1 MTTDIAYLEDLRE
14 DLLLVAQREM
24 ILREAPALARRRAR
38 ARRRPSRRSLIVIGV
53 AATLAAAAA
62 IGAFV
67 TRAAAPTIEAV
78 PRTAPDLQAR
88 LAPPSGQHLAD
99 AGPIFGPIAPGG
111 GGGGGSAPAPATA
124 PPPAGTD
131 GTGSI
136 GTVAPLIVKT
146 AELSIVVPRGRFTDA
161 FAKASAV
168 ASPLGGYVESSST
181 SGTRSK
187 SGELTI
193 RVPADRFDAALAAL
207 RPLGRI
213 ESQAIEG
220 QDVTAQYVDLTARLH
235 TWQAQEQALL
245 RLMAKATSVSDT
257 LRVQAQLQHV
267 QLTIEQLKG
276 QIRVMRNRAA
286 NATITVALREPG
298 PAAPAVQTVQNPSIG
313 TAFRRALAG
322 VLNVVVAIVVGL
334 GYLVPIALLVGVAWL
349 AVRSVRR
356 RRFAATA

>member
-14 DLLLVAQREM
+14 DLLLVAQRET
-24 ILREAPALARRRAR
+24 ILREAPGLARRPAP
-38 ARRRPSRRSLIVIGV
+38 ARRRPSRRSLIVIGI
-53 AATLAAAAA
+53 AATLAAAGA

-67 TRAAAPTIEAV
+67 TRAAAPSIEAM
-78 PRTAPDLQAR
+78 PRTAPDLQR
-88 LAPPSGQHLAD
+88 LAPGSGQHPAD
-99 AGPIFGPIAPGG
+99 AGPIPEPIAQGG
-111 GGGGGSAPAPATA
+111 GGGGGSAP
-124 PPPAGTD
+124 PPAGP
-131 GTGSI
+131 GETGSI

-146 AELSIVVPRGRFTDA
+146 AELSIVVARGDFTGA

-286 NATITVALREPG
+286 NATITVALREAS
-298 PAAPAVQTVQNPSIG
+298 PAGPAVQTVQNPSIG

-334 GYLVPIALLVGVAWL
+334 GYLVPIGFLVGVAWL
-349 AVRSVRR
+349 AVRSIRR
-356 RRFAATA
+356 RRFAATT